1 MAKDND
7 NTALKR
13 SYFTELKAEFRKIVW
28 PDKQQLGK
36 QSVAVIF
43 AAIVIGCLIAA
54 IDWVM
59 QVDLSFIIG

>member
-59 QVDLSFIIG
+59 QVGLSFIIG